1 MEPVKTS
8 GLGQSPSRR
17 DGFGRVNWL
26 LLALGLV
33 LLVVGYVVLSMADE
47 RAANLAGRLSP
58 FLILGAYGLIFVS
71 LILRSPK

>member
-8 GLGQSPSRR
+8 DQGQSPSPR
-17 DGFGRVNWL
+17 DGFGRANWL
-26 LLALGLV
+26 LLAMGLV